1 MVGMFPTVLLVHA
14 VRVYRRTTT
23 ITNGA
28 AVESTTLLG
37 TAGCLISEV
46 SANRGQNDQDGV
58 IVQEAVLSGTNPL
71 LSEANVWFQ
80 VVKGPF
86 PANIELFPVGGQ
98 SPHGAA
104 GGIRQYYRFRVSTV
118 AVG

>member
-1 MVGMFPTVLLVHA
+1 MVGMFPTVLLVHS
-14 VRVYRRTTT
+14 VRVYRRSTA
-23 ITNGA
+23 IVNGA
-28 AVESTTLLG
+28 ALETPTLLG
-37 TAGCLISEV
+37 VAGCLISEV
-46 SANRGQNDQDGV
+46 SSDRGQNDQDGA
-58 IVQEAVLSGTNPL
+58 IVQEAVLSGTSPL

-86 PANIELFPVGGQ
+86 PPNTEVFPVSGQ

-104 GGIRQYYRFRVSTV
+104 DGIRQYYRFRVSTV